1 MADAASPFVIV
12 LTTFPAD
19 GDAEIVARK
28 LVEERLAACVNILP
42 VMESIYRWEGN
53 IDQSRE
59 RQVVIKTAHDC
70 VDELKRRLEELHPFD
85 VPELLIVSVSGGAER
100 YLAWIRE
107 NVGARI

>member
-1 MADAASPFVIV
+1 MVNAASPFVIV

-19 GDAEIVARK
+19 GDAEMVARK

-42 VMESIYRWEGN
+42 VMESVYRWEGS

-59 RQVVIKTAHDC
+59 HQLVMKTAHDR

-85 VPELLIVSVSGGAER
+85 VPEFLVLPVIGGTDR

-107 NVGARI
+107 SVGSPI